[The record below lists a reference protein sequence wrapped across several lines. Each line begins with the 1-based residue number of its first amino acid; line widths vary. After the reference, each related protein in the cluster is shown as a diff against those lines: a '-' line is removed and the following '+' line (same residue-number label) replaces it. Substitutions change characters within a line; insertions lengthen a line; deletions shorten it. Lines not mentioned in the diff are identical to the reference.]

1 MRYLLIQFLLFI
13 LCASPLAATT
23 FTDALGRRVDLSESP
38 QRIVSLSPNVTEVL
52 FALEAEDKLV
62 AVTDACTYPEAATK
76 LPNIGRYADPS
87 VEQILLARPDLVVAT
102 ADMNRPQLVKRLE
115 KFGIP
120 VYVIYP
126 RSVADTLNTI
136 LALGEI
142 TGHPEPAAAIVDDF
156 KGRLNRIVRKTADHP
171 PVTTLISVML
181 EPLVVAGPQ
190 TIVGDILSYVGGVNP
205 VPETG
210 GSYPTWNMEAL
221 LRLDP
226 EVIVISAH
234 PGQPDPLRWLADWPQ
249 LQAVRQ
255 QRVYDIEADW
265 LHRPA
270 PRMILGIEALAKA
283 LHPDIDFEN

>member
-13 LCASPLAATT
+13 LCASPLAAAT
-23 FTDALGRRVDLSESP
+23 FSDALGRQVDLSESP
-38 QRIVSLSPNVTEVL
+38 QRIVSLSPNVTEIL
-52 FALEAEDKLV
+52 FALRAEDKLV

-76 LPNIGRYADPS
+76 LPNIGQYADPS
-87 VEQILLARPDLVVAT
+87 VEQILLTRPDLVIAT

-126 RSVADTLNTI
+126 RSVADTLDTI

-142 TGHPEPAAAIVDDF
+142 TGHTEQSAALVDNF
-156 KGRLNRIVRKTADHP
+156 KVRLKRIVLKTTDQP
-171 PVTTLISVML
+171 PVAALICVML

-210 GSYPTWNMEAL
+210 GSYPTWNLEAL